1 MKEKKKNFEKVGDRL
16 KGQLRSIIGSLA
28 WLARVCRPDLSYS
41 VCKLQSCVHSP
52 TYEDV
57 KYANNVV
64 RIAQQTKGHG
74 ITYPRKAF
82 VFEGALVVGIQDA
95 SHAADYDLS
104 GSGEKLGFRS
114 QSGRLLCLAHRD
126 SQQSKCGALML
137 LECHSTVI
145 KRVCRSTLQSETLSL
160 LAGAEESDHLRFIL
174 HGMTHP
180 YKAGSEQWMIE
191 AQDSVNVEWFTDCR
205 SLADHLVQ
213 AGLTVVADKRL
224 AIDLCGLRQVIWRQP
239 GEMHGDPL
247 LTDHVPPNA
256 TTKITWTTTDR
267 MLADP
272 LTKSM
277 KPKGLLD
284 LMKGCKIDM
293 APTKF
298 NGRETEVS

>member
-1 MKEKKKNFEKVGDRL
+1 
-16 KGQLRSIIGSLA
+16 
-28 WLARVCRPDLSYS
+28 
-41 VCKLQSCVHSP
+41 
-52 TYEDV
+52 
-57 KYANNVV
+57 
-64 RIAQQTKGHG
+64 
-74 ITYPRKAF
+74 
-82 VFEGALVVGIQDA
+82 
-95 SHAADYDLS
+95 
-104 GSGEKLGFRS
+104 
-114 QSGRLLCLAHRD
+114 
-126 SQQSKCGALML
+126 
-137 LECHSTVI
+137 
-145 KRVCRSTLQSETLSL
+145 
-160 LAGAEESDHLRFIL
+160 LRFIL

-247 LTDHVPPNA
+247 LTDHVPSNA